1 MPTRPRLPALLPLL
15 LLAACA
21 TPPNKPFSDF
31 DQATRKVQLSTGNT
45 LERIQHNARLNAVL
59 TAPNAPL
66 NPDTFR
72 LQTGSGASY
81 DLAPALGQLQAT
93 LDTLA
98 LYARTLNGLA
108 GDREAEA
115 WSMPPPRIWPTA
127 SRISAARRQRRCRQ
141 NTRHRRR
148 RAGQTTDSRAT
159 PPRCARSWRQPSP
172 GSNCWPTT
180 ATAL

>member
-115 WSMPPPRIWPTA
+115 RVDAAQDLADSIQDLKRQGGNEDAAKILATA
-127 SRISAARRQRRCRQ
+127 ADALGRQLTAAQRQ
-141 NTRHRRR
+141 
-148 RAGQTTDSRAT
+148 
-159 PPRCARSWRQPSP
+159 PRCARSWRQPSP